1 MYINDF
7 ISKGFPRG
15 AQLCSLVPSHQLQMY
30 CKLLCASL
38 SSIGRGFTKGAMKI
52 GNHAINMNGKND
64 PVPVFGPI
72 KWAILSRGFAICF
85 LIGLY
90 IYIYTYIYIH
100 IYTYIYTYIYIYEPY
115 PQKPKETW
123 ENPGHVIP
131 Q

>member
-1 MYINDF
+1 
-7 ISKGFPRG
+7 
-15 AQLCSLVPSHQLQMY
+15 
-30 CKLLCASL
+30 
-38 SSIGRGFTKGAMKI
+38 MKI

-90 IYIYTYIYIH
+90 K
-100 IYTYIYTYIYIYEPY
+100 YIYEPY

-123 ENPGHVIP
+123 EIPGHVIP

>member
-15 AQLCSLVPSHQLQMY
+15 AQLCSLLPSHQLQMY

-72 KWAILSRGFAICF
+72 KWAILFTTVRSQFIIF
-85 LIGLY
+85 GLQ
-90 IYIYTYIYIH
+90 TADR
-100 IYTYIYTYIYIYEPY
+100 
-115 PQKPKETW
+115 
-123 ENPGHVIP
+123 NRNL
-131 Q
+131 